1 MGGEKVLV
9 DLEEL
14 EKLILDRVA
23 AQTRTLEMRIY
34 TFAAVALC
42 ASLWASFFMFKSL
55 LTKIKVATRRQ
66 EREEESMR
74 QAKDREGIRMV
85 EQGPR
90 ASLTRQQQQL
100 RRRSS
105 ARDSREDIGR
115 RDEYTG
121 QWVAAGGS
129 EVDRGGRGEDLRDTD
144 DHHQEEEAG
153 GSGAEYFFRNM
164 QGSLSP
170 TRAFGRSAPE
180 LDNHVVVDSLAGTP
194 GRMRSIESTMS
205 GGTGQDIRRSRS
217 GMSSTGD
224 LGPVFV
230 GSRPSPTY
238 ATSTNSP
245 ERRSSGTQH
254 SRTCSTGTKTT
265 NSRY

>member
-1 MGGEKVLV
+1 MGGEKVLM

-23 AQTRTLEMRIY
+23 TQTRTLEMRIY

-66 EREEESMR
+66 EREEEGMR

-90 ASLTRQQQQL
+90 ASLTRQQQLL

-105 ARDSREDIGR
+105 ARDSKEEFGR
-115 RDEYTG
+115 RDDYTG
-121 QWVAAGGS
+121 QWVAAGGI
-129 EVDRGGRGEDLRDTD
+129 EVDGGGRGEDSRDTD
-144 DHHQEEEAG
+144 DHHQEEEGG
-153 GSGAEYFFRNM
+153 GSAAEYFFRNM

-170 TRAFGRSAPE
+170 ARAFGRSAPE
-180 LDNHVVVDSLAGTP
+180 LESHMVVDSVAGTS
-194 GRMRSIESTMS
+194 GRMRMESTMS
-205 GGTGQDIRRSRS
+205 AGTGQEIRRSRS
-217 GMSSTGD
+217 GMSSTGE

-245 ERRSSGTQH
+245 ERRSSGTQR
-254 SRTCSTGTKTT
+254 SRTCSTGTTAT

>member
-1 MGGEKVLV
+1 MGGEKVLM

-23 AQTRTLEMRIY
+23 TQTRTLEMRIY

-66 EREEESMR
+66 EREEEGMR

-90 ASLTRQQQQL
+90 AALTRQQPQL

-105 ARDSREDIGR
+105 ARDSKEDIGR
-115 RDEYTG
+115 RDDYTG
-121 QWVAAGGS
+121 QWVAAGAS
-129 EVDRGGRGEDLRDTD
+129 EVDRGGRGEDSRDTD

-170 TRAFGRSAPE
+170 AHAFGRSAPE
-180 LDNHVVVDSLAGTP
+180 LDSHMVVDSVAGTP
-194 GRMRSIESTMS
+194 GRMSTMS
-205 GGTGQDIRRSRS
+205 GGTGQEIRRSRS

-245 ERRSSGTQH
+245 ERRSSGTQR
-254 SRTCSTGTKTT
+254 SRTCSTDTKTT

>member
-23 AQTRTLEMRIY
+23 TQTRTLEMRIY

-66 EREEESMR
+66 EREEEGMR

-90 ASLTRQQQQL
+90 ASLTRQQQQQQQL

-115 RDEYTG
+115 RDDYTG

-129 EVDRGGRGEDLRDTD
+129 EVDRGGRAEDSRDTD
-144 DHHQEEEAG
+144 DHHQEEEGG
-153 GSGAEYFFRNM
+153 GSGAEYLFRNM

-170 TRAFGRSAPE
+170 AHAFGRSAPE
-180 LDNHVVVDSLAGTP
+180 LDGHMIGDSVAGTP
-194 GRMRSIESTMS
+194 GRMSTMS
-205 GGTGQDIRRSRS
+205 GGTGQEVRRSRS

-224 LGPVFV
+224 MGPVFV

-245 ERRSSGTQH
+245 ERRSSGTQR
-254 SRTCSTGTKTT
+254 SRTCSAGFKTT